1 MTDADLLEVNKKIG
15 MAQHKKGGGKS
26 TKKEITSITN
36 VFKSPYL
43 KDKGASDHMEFEEHT
58 KVLSELSPH
67 PKDDKYHDPYVLT
80 DHDLSKSFG
89 NYNGR
94 VKG

>member
-43 KDKGASDHMEFEEHT
+43 KDNGASDHMEFEEHT

>member
-1 MTDADLLEVNKKIG
+1 

-43 KDKGASDHMEFEEHT
+43 KDNVHKEETEFE
-58 KVLSELSPH
+58 
-67 PKDDKYHDPYVLT
+67 D
-80 DHDLSKSFG
+80 
-89 NYNGR
+89 
-94 VKG
+94 